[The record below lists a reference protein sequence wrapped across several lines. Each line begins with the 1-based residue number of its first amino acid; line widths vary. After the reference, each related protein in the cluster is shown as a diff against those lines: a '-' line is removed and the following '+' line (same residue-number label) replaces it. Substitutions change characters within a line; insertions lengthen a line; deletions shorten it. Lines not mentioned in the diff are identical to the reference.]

1 VGAIGTNAW
10 AEWDVTALVTADGT
24 YNFNLAQT
32 STDGVSYNSREASDA
47 TLRPELVVETANDAY
62 SRPRGATPVR
72 LALVPA
78 YAQCTPGAANRVH
91 GPPLEHPSC
100 NSPAQESS
108 NVTVGSPDANGRPAN
123 SSGYALMGV
132 IVGNPTSPED
142 EADISLTF
150 QLSDVRSRGGL
161 FDDYAGELQF
171 RPTLRLTD
179 RESAVTGGNT
189 LQDLAL
195 PVTVPCTPTLDP
207 LTGSDCHFATTFDAV
222 TPGVVDEGARAVWQ
236 LEGAEVLDGGA
247 DGDVDTPGNSVFA
260 RAGIFVP

>member
-1 VGAIGTNAW
+1 MP
-10 AEWDVTALVTADGT
+10 
-24 YNFNLAQT
+24 
-32 STDGVSYNSREASDA
+32 R
-47 TLRPELVVETANDAY
+47 LRPELVVQTSNDAY
-62 SRPRGATPVR
+62 SRPRGGTPVR

-100 NSPAQESS
+100 NPPAQESS

-142 EADISLTF
+142 EADVSFTF

-207 LTGSDCHFATTFDAV
+207 LTGSDCHLATTFDASRRGWWTREHARSGSSRAPKCSTV
-222 TPGVVDEGARAVWQ
+222 GPTGTSIPPETPSLRGRASSSPR
-236 LEGAEVLDGGA
+236 A
-247 DGDVDTPGNSVFA
+247 DLLLGSLRPDSPIVCVGQ
-260 RAGIFVP
+260 G

>member
-1 VGAIGTNAW
+1 
-10 AEWDVTALVTADGT
+10 
-24 YNFNLAQT
+24 
-32 STDGVSYNSREASDA
+32 
-47 TLRPELVVETANDAY
+47 VETANDAY